1 MLIFVKT
8 RFKGSSREV
17 KYQVKQHETQT
28 LSKLSNQNAWQ
39 KKGVFLKKNK
49 QTCAAYFLFPVNTEQ
64 VIKHDW

>member
-39 KKGVFLKKNK
+39 KKGVFFKKKTNK
-49 QTCAAYFLFPVNTEQ
+49 LVQRIFYFPLIQNR
-64 VIKHDW
+64 W

>member
-39 KKGVFLKKNK
+39 KKGVFFKKNK
-49 QTCAAYFLFPVNTEQ
+49 LVQRIFLFPVNTE
-64 VIKHDW
+64 

>member
-39 KKGVFLKKNK
+39 KKGVFFLKK
-49 QTCAAYFLFPVNTEQ
+49 QTNLCSVFF
-64 VIKHDW
+64 ISR

>member
-39 KKGVFLKKNK
+39 KKGVFFKKKTNK
-49 QTCAAYFLFPVNTEQ
+49 LVQRIFYFPLIQNR
-64 VIKHDW
+64 

>member
-39 KKGVFLKKNK
+39 KKGVFFKKNK
-49 QTCAAYFLFPVNTEQ
+49 LVQRIFYFPLIQNR
-64 VIKHDW
+64 

>member
-39 KKGVFLKKNK
+39 KKGVFFKKK
-49 QTCAAYFLFPVNTEQ
+49 QTNLCSVFF
-64 VIKHDW
+64 ISR

>member
-39 KKGVFLKKNK
+39 KKGVFFKKK
-49 QTCAAYFLFPVNTEQ
+49 QTNLCGVFF
-64 VIKHDW
+64 ISR

>member
-39 KKGVFLKKNK
+39 KKGVFFKKNK
-49 QTCAAYFLFPVNTEQ
+49 QTCC
-64 VIKHDW
+64 